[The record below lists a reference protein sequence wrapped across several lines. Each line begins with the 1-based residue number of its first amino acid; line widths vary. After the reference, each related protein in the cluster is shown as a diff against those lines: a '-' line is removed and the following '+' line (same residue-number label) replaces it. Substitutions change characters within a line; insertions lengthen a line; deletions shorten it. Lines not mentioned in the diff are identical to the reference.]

1 MGPKAVEL
9 AGELCAGV
17 IVDGHMGGNGEG
29 ARATVAAG
37 RRLASRRWV
46 GRDPTKLRYIAA
58 IDGAIEDQRGPAL
71 DQVRQTAARNIAR
84 KPYFPDC
91 LGIEHAQTVREV
103 SETYRFYQHLDLTA
117 KHRNLIPDEV
127 AMKVCIAG
135 TPDDCIAKA
144 RELEAAGITDIAVF
158 VTAQDLDG
166 SRRKLERFATEV
178 MPLL

>member
-1 MGPKAVEL
+1 MRTNLPCLEGARDWGWVPLELACMGPKAVEL

-84 KPYFPDC
+84 KPYLPIAWGSSMRKQC
-91 LGIEHAQTVREV
+91 ARSVRPIAFI
-103 SETYRFYQHLDLTA
+103 SIWISPPNTA
-117 KHRNLIPDEV
+117 ISSR
-127 AMKVCIAG
+127 MKS
-135 TPDDCIAKA
+135 P
-144 RELEAAGITDIAVF
+144 
-158 VTAQDLDG
+158 
-166 SRRKLERFATEV
+166 
-178 MPLL
+178 